1 MTRCENITEA
11 GGRKKSRGRGG
22 DMRVRFEDMHYA
34 LVLRIFQRNSATA
47 LQRYSATAQ
56 QLIVLR
62 SGTSY

>member
-1 MTRCENITEA
+1 
-11 GGRKKSRGRGG
+11 
-22 DMRVRFEDMHYA
+22 MRVRFEDMHYA

-47 LQRYSATAQ
+47 LQRNSATAQ

>member
-1 MTRCENITEA
+1 
-11 GGRKKSRGRGG
+11 
-22 DMRVRFEDMHYA
+22 MRVRFEDMHYA

-47 LQRYSATAQ
+47 QQRNSATAQQRNSATAQ